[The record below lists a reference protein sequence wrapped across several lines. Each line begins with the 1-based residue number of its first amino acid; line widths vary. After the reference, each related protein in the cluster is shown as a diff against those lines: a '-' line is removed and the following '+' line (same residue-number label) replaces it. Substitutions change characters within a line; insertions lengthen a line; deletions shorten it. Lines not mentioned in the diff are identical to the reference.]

1 VVVADVWMVGV
12 YLVTRFARVTVRYVR
27 AVFLSCAL
35 SRVALLVLAPP
46 LYLLTRPLTS
56 ALCLLAAMLRLLAL
70 ALTPCSVPLVAVR
83 VCGLPSRAHVVAD
96 APELVSHTH
105 SRSSDE
111 PAGTIIEER
120 ASAAAIERVS
130 RV

>member
-1 VVVADVWMVGV
+1 MVADVSMRRRL
-12 YLVTRFARVTVRYVR
+12 LVTRFARVTVRYVR
-27 AVFLSCAL
+27 ARLLRCVL
-35 SRVALLVLAPP
+35 SRVALLVLARP

-70 ALTPCSVPLVAVR
+70 ALTTRSVPVVAVR

-105 SRSSDE
+105 FALPR
-111 PAGTIIEER
+111 
-120 ASAAAIERVS
+120 
-130 RV
+130 